1 MSGPLFTHDDITRL
15 RDIMETEHFDRQFQ
29 EYTVFMTS
37 LADRLELW
45 LDQEANTTRI
55 TPHPDWAKVR
65 LAPIDPQKPLE
76 QLPDGFRYRRIVVH
90 DRMDGKR
97 WESHQGSL
105 DRETWVE
112 LKAICL
118 GEAWNPPTYTV
129 GYSMLVDETDLTEG

>member
-1 MSGPLFTHDDITRL
+1 MTEPLFTPADVENLVGIEQTLISECPEDRDIL
-15 RDIMETEHFDRQFQ
+15 RDIAIRIQQ
-29 EYTVFMTS
+29 
-37 LADRLELW
+37 W

-65 LAPIDPQKPLE
+65 LAPIDEQTPLE

-129 GYSMLVDETDLTEG
+129 GYSMLVDETDLSEG